1 VNYRRRSVSVVGV
14 DETWLEGVVVGAH
27 VAAAE
32 AQRGE
37 RALATQ
43 SAEGTQRWVLSV
55 PPPHHCSAQQ
65 AALEWQLA
73 HLAY

>member
-1 VNYRRRSVSVVGV
+1 MNYHRRSIACVVGV
-14 DETWLEGVVVGAH
+14 DETWPDGVVVDVH

-32 AQRGE
+32 ALRGE

-43 SAEGTQRWVLSV
+43 SAEGTQRWVFSG
-55 PPPHHCSAQQ
+55 PHHYSTQQ
-65 AALEWQLA
+65 AVLELV